1 MNSNPPETGY
11 QESGASF
18 RDPSGFVFHHN
29 QVLYRQINEQ
39 YQDTYLQLIDSGLY
53 DTLVEKHLLI
63 QHVDAHIPAPA
74 PDQAFKVIQ
83 PEPVEFIS
91 YPYEWSFN
99 QLKDAALTTLKIQS
113 IAIKYGMSLK
123 DSSAYNIQFYRG
135 RPVLIDT
142 LSFESYQAGKPWAA
156 YRQFCQHFLAP
167 LSLMVYRDIRLSELL
182 KSYIDGLPLDLASRL
197 LPLRTRLN
205 LSLLLHIHLHASSQK
220 RYAGKMPDTRRSV
233 SQSAFLGLI
242 ESLQSAVK
250 RLKYSGN
257 DRGWAGYY
265 QDEHSYPSSGL
276 AHKQQLVEEYLAF
289 IQPKTVWDLGAN
301 TGLYSRLACDAGAN
315 TIAFDFD
322 PVAVDLNY
330 QYVKSKK
337 ETTLLPLVQD
347 LTNPS
352 PAIGWQS
359 RERSSLFDRA
369 NADTILALALLHHI
383 AIANNVSLDQLA
395 TFFQRLARWL
405 IVEFIPKEDPQVQ
418 RLMVAREDIFP
429 DYTVEGFES
438 AFSRYFTIH
447 RAETIQESSRRLY
460 LMERI

>member
-1 MNSNPPETGY
+1 MNSNPPETEY

-53 DTLVEKHLLI
+53 DALVEKRLLI

-220 RYAGKMPDTRRSV
+220 RYAGKKPDTRRSV

-265 QDEHSYPSSGL
+265 QDEHSYSSFGL
-276 AHKQQLVEEYLAF
+276 AHKQQLVQEYLAF

-301 TGLYSRLACDAGAN
+301 IGLYSRLACDAGAN

-330 QYVKSKK
+330 QNVKSNQ

-352 PAIGWQS
+352 PAIGWQTK
-359 RERSSLFDRA
+359 ERSSLFDRA

-460 LMERI
+460 LMERL

>member
-53 DTLVEKHLLI
+53 DALVEKRLLI

-220 RYAGKMPDTRRSV
+220 RYAGKKPDTRRSV

-265 QDEHSYPSSGL
+265 QDEHSYTSSGL

-301 TGLYSRLACDAGAN
+301 TGLYSRLACDVGAN

-359 RERSSLFDRA
+359 KERSSLFDRA

-460 LMERI
+460 LMERL

>member
-53 DTLVEKHLLI
+53 DALVEKRLLI

-220 RYAGKMPDTRRSV
+220 RYAGKKPDTRRSV

-330 QYVKSKK
+330 QNVKSKQ

-405 IVEFIPKEDPQVQ
+405 IVEFIPKKDPQVQ

-438 AFSRYFTIH
+438 TFSRYFTIH
-447 RAETIQESSRRLY
+447 RAETIHESSRRLY
-460 LMERI
+460 LMERL